1 MEEPWYQ
8 THGPTR
14 KEVMTD
20 LFECMK
26 FKILDHDLLKTI
38 IDGCVKENTDF
49 GSWRG
54 YMTFL
59 HAGYKKEIIERYQYI
74 TNKTFKNGYTC

>member
-1 MEEPWYQ
+1 MEEPWYE

-26 FKILDHDLLKTI
+26 FKILDHRALKTI
-38 IDGCVKENTDF
+38 IDALKQDTEFV
-49 GSWRG
+49 
-54 YMTFL
+54 
-59 HAGYKKEIIERYQYI
+59 AGEDI
-74 TNKTFKNGYTC
+74 